1 MLTSNPIL
9 IFTSKLIILTFCLG
23 LVIYVIKNYLFP
35 NWIHEDAWIL
45 LTFFSVFTFLS
56 GMFVLYLISLSKEN
70 TSNILLAASVLR
82 LLASA
87 GFFAVLM
94 FLGIEDQILFVI
106 NFFIVYLS
114 YLLFDMLTLI
124 TNLRPN
130 LK

>member
-1 MLTSNPIL
+1 VLTNKPIL
-9 IFTSKLIILTFCLG
+9 IFTKKLLLLTFCLG
-23 LVIYVIKNYLFP
+23 LVIYIIKHYLFP
-35 NWIHEDAWIL
+35 HWIHEDAWL
-45 LTFFSVFTFLS
+45 LLIFFSVFTFLS

-94 FLGIEDQILFVI
+94 FLGIEDQMLFVI

>member
-1 MLTSNPIL
+1 
-9 IFTSKLIILTFCLG
+9 
-23 LVIYVIKNYLFP
+23 
-35 NWIHEDAWIL
+35 
-45 LTFFSVFTFLS
+45 
-56 GMFVLYLISLSKEN
+56 MFVLYLISLSKEN